1 MPLSANFLLDTV
13 PRWSW
18 AGEASSSPP
27 SGPERHVAEKNV
39 SFHVSR
45 SPGLKFLLT
54 DARGEGFVKDVF
66 RLLASD
72 CATEATPATIV
83 DIGANTGYYVVRVRG
98 S

>member
-1 MPLSANFLLDTV
+1 MPASANFLLDTV
-13 PRWSW
+13 PRWSFS
-18 AGEASSSPP
+18 ATNVFSTT
-27 SGPERHVAEKNV
+27 NV

-66 RLLASD
+66 RLLASG

-98 S
+98 RGS